1 MESEGSSDVYDPA
14 TLDTEEGFDSVE
26 TREENDARPGSF
38 RIAMELSHNIH
49 GNRSSHDV
57 RIDLEAGGEPVNPD
71 QAPNDEISD
80 EVPADGALDDESSE
94 EIPDGE
100 AQDDMAPDEQIQQHV
115 PFSVT
120 ITVDVPQDGQMPVV
134 PPHVRK
140 VDLMSYTPKLVSI
153 GPIHHNR
160 KSLRLTKAEKMRF
173 LGPFLDDRNKESL
186 RSVMENWEAR
196 VRRCY
201 SMTFQG
207 ISSVDFV
214 DMLLTDGC
222 FIVAL
227 FRRNYKWSKEGV
239 DATDNPIFSTRWML
253 PEIGRDLLM
262 IENQLPLF
270 VLKEIFNVTKL
281 MPNETSFEQVALEF
295 FKSFHIGKEAMVIK
309 KHHTEGHHEHL
320 LDLFHSL
327 YLPPK
332 SSDSGA
338 AQERRENKEPLMY
351 RPSVQGKNWVPSATV
366 LKSSGV
372 RFYAMESNSLEIQFR
387 VGTLGGRLSIPSI
400 SIDES
405 SIIILKNLLAYE
417 QSSRGIEPL
426 FTSLVLFFSSMA
438 SVPDDIKLLREASII
453 RHQPGDDQML
463 IEVLKLLSKQL
474 ECDVRDCS
482 MKQQVEDIIA
492 FCGCNIDN
500 FWYAGG
506 RILAKNAVRFILL
519 CLSLVLAFTVG
530 RYHHR

>member
-1 MESEGSSDVYDPA
+1 MESEGSSDVYESEEEFDSP
-14 TLDTEEGFDSVE
+14 DTEEEFDSQE
-26 TREENDARPGSF
+26 IREEARPGSPHTDV
-38 RIAMELSHNIH
+38 ELSHNIH
-49 GNRSSHDV
+49 GNRSSHGDGV
-57 RIDLEAGGEPVNPD
+57 HLEAGGEPSNLD
-71 QAPNDEISD
+71 QAPNDEVHNDEISE
-80 EVPADGALDDESSE
+80 EVPADGAPDDEV
-94 EIPDGE
+94 
-100 AQDDMAPDEQIQQHV
+100 PDEQIEQHV
-115 PFSVT
+115 PFSVA
-120 ITVDVPQDGQMPVV
+120 ITVDVPGDGQMAAV
-134 PPHVRK
+134 PPHFRK
-140 VDLMSYTPKLVSI
+140 VDEMSYTPKLVSI

-160 KSLRLTKAEKMRF
+160 KSLWLTKEKKRQF
-173 LGPFLDDRNKESL
+173 LGTFPDEKNKEL
-186 RSVMENWEAR
+186 RWKMGKWEAR

-207 ISSVDFV
+207 ISSADFV
-214 DMLLTDGC
+214 DMLVIDGC
-222 FIVAL
+222 FIVL
-227 FRRNYKWSKEGV
+227 LLRLDHKWSKEGV

-281 MPNETSFEQVALEF
+281 MPNETSFEEVALEF
-295 FKSFHIGKEAMVIK
+295 FKSYHIGKEAMVIK

-327 YLPPK
+327 YLTPK

-338 AQERRENKEPLMY
+338 AQKRRKNKKPLMD
-351 RPSVQGKNWVPSATV
+351 RPSVRGKNWVPSATV

-372 RFYAMESNSLEIQFR
+372 RFYAKEGNSLEIQFR
-387 VGTLGGRLSIPSI
+387 RGRLSGILSIPSI

-453 RHQPGDDQML
+453 LHQPGDDQML

-482 MKQQVEDIIA
+482 MKQQVEDIRA
-492 FCGCNIDN
+492 FCGCNLVKFWNAIGRSLAQNAAGFILMYVALVLTFSVDN
-500 FWYAGG
+500 F
-506 RILAKNAVRFILL
+506 RFRL
-519 CLSLVLAFTVG
+519 
-530 RYHHR
+530 

>member
-1 MESEGSSDVYDPA
+1 
-14 TLDTEEGFDSVE
+14 
-26 TREENDARPGSF
+26 
-38 RIAMELSHNIH
+38 
-49 GNRSSHDV
+49 
-57 RIDLEAGGEPVNPD
+57 
-71 QAPNDEISD
+71 
-80 EVPADGALDDESSE
+80 
-94 EIPDGE
+94 
-100 AQDDMAPDEQIQQHV
+100 
-115 PFSVT
+115 
-120 ITVDVPQDGQMPVV
+120 
-134 PPHVRK
+134 
-140 VDLMSYTPKLVSI
+140 MSYTPKWVSI

-160 KSLRLTKAEKMRF
+160 ESLWLTKEKKRQF
-173 LGPFLDDRNKESL
+173 REPFPFLDERDEEL
-186 RSVMENWEAR
+186 RRKMGNWEAR

-201 SMTFQG
+201 SEAFQG
-207 ISSVDFV
+207 ISSGEFV

-227 FRRNYKWSKEGV
+227 FCRNYKWSKEGV

-270 VLKEIFNVTKL
+270 VLKEIFNATKL
-281 MPNETSFEQVALEF
+281 KPEGTSFEEVALEF
-295 FKSFHIGKEAMVIK
+295 FKSFHIGKGAMVIK
-309 KHHTEGHHEHL
+309 KHHTEGHHKHL

-338 AQERRENKEPLMY
+338 AQKRRKNKKPLMG
-351 RPSVQGKNWVPSATV
+351 RTSVRGKNWVPNATV

-372 RFYAMESNSLEIQFR
+372 RFYAKEGNSLGIQFR
-387 VGTLGGRLSIPSI
+387 RGTLSIPGI
-400 SIDES
+400 SIIES

-453 RHQPGDDQML
+453 LHEPGDDQMA

-474 ECDVRDCS
+474 ECDVTDFS
-482 MKQQVEDIIA
+482 MKQQVEDIRA
-492 FCGCNIDN
+492 FCGSKKAK
-500 FWYAGG
+500 FWKPIG
-506 RILAKNAVRFILL
+506 RICPARFILL
-519 CLSLVLAFTVG
+519 CLSIVLAVTVG
-530 RYHHR
+530 RYD